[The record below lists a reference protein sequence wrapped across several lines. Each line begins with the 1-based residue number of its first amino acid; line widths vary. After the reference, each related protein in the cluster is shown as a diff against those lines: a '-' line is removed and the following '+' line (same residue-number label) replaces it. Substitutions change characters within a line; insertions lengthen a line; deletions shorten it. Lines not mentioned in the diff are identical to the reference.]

1 MSILLFEDFTKLY
14 KRWNKGEDRK
24 EDEFHSN
31 IDDFKTVDL
40 GKEFPVLFADVDL
53 IVNGNDKFLWDEVI
67 LMIEKIKKT
76 DWRLPNYS
84 EMRHMFYK
92 EKIQPKP
99 KNNVITCWYPE
110 KYGSVQSKETGEIL
124 YFPTDKKYGEAY
136 WICTELLDPSK
147 IAKGLHVGNPRVND
161 GCLIRVNTFDSH
173 KETYPAK
180 IRLVKDKY
188 KKIEHERIVI

>member
-1 MSILLFEDFTKLY
+1 MSILIFEDFTKLY
-14 KRWNKGEDRK
+14 KRWNKGEGRK

-53 IVNGNDKFLWDEVI
+53 IVNGNDKFLWDEVV
-67 LMIEKIKKT
+67 LMIDKIKKT

-92 EKIQPKP
+92 GNRQRPKD
-99 KNNVITCWYPE
+99 NVTIEWRPE
-110 KYGSVQSKETGEIL
+110 KHGAVTSKETGETL
-124 YFPTDKKYGEAY
+124 YFPIDTTYGEAY
-136 WICTELLDPSK
+136 WIGTELLDTSK
-147 IAKGLHVGNPRVND
+147 IAKGLHVGNPRVNN
-161 GCLIRVNTFDSH
+161 GCLIRVSTFSFH
-173 KETYPAK
+173 QETYPAK

-188 KKIEHERIVI
+188 KN